1 MKAKHYPVSCP
12 YCKENLY
19 GPTAYCPFCGKKLE
33 KSLPADPDIDLHKKR
48 TTHNPPTET
57 KSTIQPAIPPEQFTD
72 KNQEVNDNETDPQ
85 ETVSKPKTSESD
97 EGVLEQEKQPLR
109 QEPLITPAKASKPAH
124 ELNQNLIILILGII
138 AIIGATGFIFLQVK
152 KAEQETIAIEAKSET
167 AAAEAK
173 AEKEWLKIEAQ
184 KRKDDENERLDSL
197 RKAKEEKQLIYN
209 YLSEGKS
216 HYNKGEYKLAI
227 MSMKEVIRRDDT
239 NREAERFIQLASKE
253 LDRIKKEFEYPETGT
268 PR

>member
-1 MKAKHYPVSCP
+1 MTTRDYPVSCP
-12 YCKENLY
+12 SCKKKLY
-19 GPTAYCPFCGKKLE
+19 GPTVFCPFCGKRQEKDSPSGPKIDNHKEE
-33 KSLPADPDIDLHKKR
+33 KSD
-48 TTHNPPTET
+48 
-57 KSTIQPAIPPEQFTD
+57 IPPAGTKGLEA
-72 KNQEVNDNETDPQ
+72 NDNKSGQ
-85 ETVSKPKTSESD
+85 SLGSSINSESED
-97 EGVLEQEKQPLR
+97 KLQEPKKQPPR
-109 QEPLITPAKASKPAH
+109 QEPVLSPAKANNPAH
-124 ELNQNLIILILGII
+124 SLNLNLIILILGII

-152 KAEQETIAIEAKSET
+152 KAEQETIVIEAKSET

-197 RKAKEEKQLIYN
+197 RKAEEEKQLIYN

-227 MSMKEVIRRDDT
+227 MSMKEVIRRDNT
-239 NREAERFIQLASKE
+239 NREAERFIQLATKE
-253 LDRIKKEFEYPETGT
+253 LDRIKKEFEYPEIGT